1 MSSASPNPRAATPA
15 SLDGAVLADG
25 GASPVVADGGDGPN
39 VAVAHPMPSSGIV
52 DGVEPGLGV
61 AGDGGL
67 GGDDGVAGLNVD
79 GAVPA

>member
-1 MSSASPNPRAATPA
+1 
-15 SLDGAVLADG
+15 V
-25 GASPVVADGGDGPN
+25 
-39 VAVAHPMPSSGIV
+39 PSSGIV

-67 GGDDGVAGLNVD
+67 GGDDGVTGLDVD